1 MPANTVF
8 KGHVMVPSKMEAFLY
23 SVHAW
28 SPEPRVHRDRFQ
40 ALPDGRE
47 SQVLCMWIRSMN
59 NRNTSPSS
67 KFVRPSKPF
76 VNKW

>member
-40 ALPDGRE
+40 AL
-47 SQVLCMWIRSMN
+47 LCRIRGMGN
-59 NRNTSPSS
+59 GWTGKPSALH
-67 KFVRPSKPF
+67 VDQI
-76 VNKW
+76 NE